1 MQLLLRLKKIRS
13 LMTEPS
19 LTTGQL
25 AKRWGMKPSAIKGQ
39 RARGI
44 GPEYVT
50 LPRIGMPAG
59 MPRVRY
65 PLAHVLA
72 FEEANNITPLN

>member
-1 MQLLLRLKKIRS
+1 MLLLTWKRIRS
-13 LMTEPS
+13 LMTEPY
-19 LTTGQL
+19 LTTEQL
-25 AKRWGMKPSAIKGQ
+25 AERWGMKPSAIKGQ

-50 LPRIGMPAG
+50 LPRVGLPAG

-65 PLAHVLA
+65 PLTHVLA

>member
-1 MQLLLRLKKIRS
+1 MLRKRIHS
-13 LMTEPS
+13 LMTEPY
-19 LTTGQL
+19 LTTEQL

>member
-1 MQLLLRLKKIRS
+1 MLLLRWKRIRS
-13 LMTEPS
+13 LMTEPY
-19 LTTGQL
+19 LTTEQL
-25 AKRWGMKPSAIKGQ
+25 AERWRTKPGAIKYQ

-50 LPRIGMPAG
+50 LPRIGLPAG
-59 MPRVRY
+59 TPRVRY

-72 FEEANNITPLN
+72 FEEVNNITPLN

>member
-1 MQLLLRLKKIRS
+1 MMRKRIRS
-13 LMTEPS
+13 LMTEPY
-19 LTTGQL
+19 LTTEQL
-25 AKRWGMKPSAIKGQ
+25 AKRWGTKPSRIKGK

-50 LPRIGMPAG
+50 LPRIGLPAG
-59 MPRVRY
+59 TPRVRY

>member
-1 MQLLLRLKKIRS
+1 MQLLRWRRIRS
-13 LMTEPS
+13 LMTEPY
-19 LTTGQL
+19 LTTEQL
-25 AKRWGMKPSAIKGQ
+25 AKRWGTKPSRIKGK
-39 RARGI
+39 RERGI

-50 LPRIGMPAG
+50 LPRIGLPAG

>member
-1 MQLLLRLKKIRS
+1 MRRKGIRS

-19 LTTGQL
+19 LTTEQL
-25 AKRWGMKPSAIKGQ
+25 AQRWGTKPSAIKYQ

-50 LPRIGMPAG
+50 LPRIGLPAG
-59 MPRVRY
+59 TPRVRY

>member
-1 MQLLLRLKKIRS
+1 MGLKRIRS
-13 LMTEPS
+13 LMTEPY
-19 LTTGQL
+19 LTTEQL
-25 AKRWGMKPSAIKGQ
+25 AKRWRAKPSAIKHQ
-39 RARGI
+39 RALGI

-50 LPRIGMPAG
+50 LPRIGLPAG
-59 MPRVRY
+59 TPRVRY

>member
-1 MQLLLRLKKIRS
+1 MLLLRWRRIRS
-13 LMTEPS
+13 LMTEPY
-19 LTTGQL
+19 LTTEQL
-25 AKRWGMKPSAIKGQ
+25 AKRWGVKPGAIKYQ

-50 LPRIGMPAG
+50 LPRIGLPAG

-65 PLAHVLA
+65 PLTHVLA

>member
-1 MQLLLRLKKIRS
+1 MLLLTWRRIRS
-13 LMTEPS
+13 LMIEPN
-19 LTTGQL
+19 LTTEQL
-25 AKRWGMKPSAIKGQ
+25 AKRWGTKPSRIKGK

-50 LPRIGMPAG
+50 LPRIGLPAG
-59 MPRVRY
+59 TPRVRY

>member
-1 MQLLLRLKKIRS
+1 MLLLRWKRIRS
-13 LMTEPS
+13 LMTEPN
-19 LTTGQL
+19 LTTEQL
-25 AKRWGMKPSAIKGQ
+25 AKRWGTKPGAIKYQ

-50 LPRIGMPAG
+50 LPRVGLPAG
-59 MPRVRY
+59 TPRVRY
-65 PLAHVLA
+65 PLANVLA

>member
-1 MQLLLRLKKIRS
+1 MRQKRIHL
-13 LMTEPS
+13 LMTEPY
-19 LTTGQL
+19 LTTEQL
-25 AKRWGMKPSAIKGQ
+25 AERWGMKPSAIKNQ

-50 LPRIGMPAG
+50 LPRIGLPAG